1 MRHQTPLYSAS
12 LYGRFDIVRLLLDHG
27 ATANSDD
34 RFGRTPLHLVAEG
47 EHNLEQDRVRAAQLL
62 LDRGADVNAQD
73 EDGATPLHLASHLG
87 RIDIARVLL
96 DRGATTNSTGS
107 KGRTPLH
114 SVAQGRHLHSTD
126 DGIRV
131 AQLLL
136 ERGADANALDED
148 KRTPLHLASYHG
160 KVEIAQVLLDGGA
173 SVNSMG
179 DQGQTPLHVVANGYS
194 RDDDVLVAQLLLERG
209 ADVNAPNDANQ
220 TPLHLASNSGGLKM
234 VQVLLNAG
242 ANASAKDAESQ
253 TPFHVISQGPYGSR
267 GDVAGIVRLLLEHGA
282 DVGAQDKNDATSSDS
297 ASEIRIEIDSPLFRP
312 RGKANTRF
320 DHTRVGRIQ
329 SEPVDMEITVEQSPA
344 SSINSLP
351 SPNPVRE
358 WRLATSKATSLTVVV
373 EPWFV
378 ESRRSASH
386 RPSCAHNPCA
396 SACAN
401 AHAL

>member
-1 MRHQTPLYSAS
+1 MRHQTPLHSAS

-27 ATANSDD
+27 ATANSED

-47 EHNLEQDRVRAAQLL
+47 EQNLEQDRVRAAQLL

-209 ADVNAPNDANQ
+209 ADVIAPNDANQ

-242 ANASAKDAESQ
+242 ANASAKDYQGQ
-253 TPFHVISQGPYGSR
+253 TPFHVMSQGPYGSR
-267 GDVAGIVRLLLEHGA
+267 GDVAGIARLLLEHGA
-282 DVGAQDKNDATSSDS
+282 DVGAQLGDKNDATSSDS
-297 ASEIRIEIDSPLFRP
+297 SSEVRIEIEHPLFRP
-312 RGKANTRF
+312 RDKANTRI
-320 DHTRVGRIQ
+320 DYSRVGRIQ
-329 SEPVDMEITVEQSPA
+329 CEPVDMEITVENSPA

-351 SPNPVRE
+351 GPILARVRE
-358 WRLATSKATSLTVVV
+358 WWLPPRLHHSPL
-373 EPWFV
+373 P
-378 ESRRSASH
+378 
-386 RPSCAHNPCA
+386 
-396 SACAN
+396 
-401 AHAL
+401 